1 MAPSL
6 LFQLLSAAAAREAAA
21 AVEVAPPAL
30 AVSVGDQQTR
40 TWTSFLAWL
49 ATCLAQGGASA
60 RLEHLVPCGPNLWPF
75 AAWCGD
81 TRNTKGARGTRARGD
96 LVLPAHNLNPG
107 QDTCDPAHFPARWL
121 PTVDELVSTRRR
133 APTASSPA
141 GVREP
146 IERNE
151 CSALLCSCGAHASWS
166 LRNAALRS
174 FCVRHQSGSSEESRV
189 CLLKVWRRARC

>member
-60 RLEHLVPCGPNLWPF
+60 RLEHLVPWPKSLAL
-75 AAWCGD
+75 AACLVD
-81 TRNTKGARGTRARGD
+81 TRNTKGVRAPGPGGGG
-96 LVLPAHNLNPG
+96 LVPAHNLNPG
-107 QDTCDPAHFPARWL
+107 QDTRDPAHFPARWL
-121 PTVDELVSTRRR
+121 LTVDELVSTRRR
-133 APTASSPA
+133 AADVLFKSHPLQASDRP
-141 GVREP
+141 
-146 IERNE
+146 
-151 CSALLCSCGAHASWS
+151 
-166 LRNAALRS
+166 
-174 FCVRHQSGSSEESRV
+174 
-189 CLLKVWRRARC
+189 